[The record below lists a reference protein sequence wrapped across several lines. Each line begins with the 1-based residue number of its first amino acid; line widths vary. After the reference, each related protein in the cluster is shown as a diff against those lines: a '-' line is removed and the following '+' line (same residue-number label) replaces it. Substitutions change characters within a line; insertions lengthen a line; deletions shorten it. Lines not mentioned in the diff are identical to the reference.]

1 MSDEGDV
8 RERQRNKR
16 HKECGGRGQDFKCQE
31 ASSIRWL
38 LSRHRKG
45 VSPVDGGRV
54 RSRER
59 ASAQALRRDPQGGE
73 CGWESSRGRVGS
85 GDVTRRRA

>member
-1 MSDEGDV
+1 MAWRRLTNTHSMSDVGDV

-59 ASAQALRRDPQGGE
+59 EQQVHRP
-73 CGWESSRGRVGS
+73 
-85 GDVTRRRA
+85 

>member
-1 MSDEGDV
+1 MWPGGDSQIHIVCQMGGDV

-45 VSPVDGGRV
+45 VSPVDGGQV

-59 ASAQALRRDPQGGE
+59 EQQVHRP
-73 CGWESSRGRVGS
+73 
-85 GDVTRRRA
+85 